1 MQCLLIYRSIV
12 FAERPTVIQ
21 LFMEDVEGDEELASP
36 LPDDA
41 ESPMLVRRRA
51 VEATMM
57 LDTIGQLVRLGIEF
71 EDLRDEIYSQL
82 CKQTTGNYDIASA
95 ARGWLLIAICLNAF
109 PPSRTLHPYLE
120 SYILTY
126 GVHGFEHY
134 CWQRLARFNHL
145 KRSRWEVPNKLE
157 LAAIIVCCESPAWW
171 QLWRLSRY
179 DVRYVVRRGVSAPG
193 TIRL

>member
-1 MQCLLIYRSIV
+1 
-12 FAERPTVIQ
+12 
-21 LFMEDVEGDEELASP
+21 MEDVEGDEELASP

-95 ARGWLLIAICLNAF
+95 ARGWLLMAICLNAF

-157 LAAIIVCCESPAWW
+157 LAAIIVRLPRRPCGVASVGAAKAARRAQ
-171 QLWRLSRY
+171 QLFPLR
-179 DVRYVVRRGVSAPG
+179 RRGARNNP
-193 TIRL
+193 TLR